1 MQKIKTF
8 SGLMIL
14 FSFIIL
20 AAACGGASSN
30 NQGKVIKS
38 APIGNNLTVTLAN
51 DTGKLKV
58 GEQEVMLTFTDAADK
73 AVETSAASLNFYMP
87 AMGSM
92 AVMNDPASL
101 TTTSTPGVYKGKVKI
116 EMPGE
121 WQAQIS
127 YEGAAG
133 NGKTSFPV
141 SAY

>member
-1 MQKIKTF
+1 MQKIKALSVLT
-8 SGLMIL
+8 IL
-14 FSFIIL
+14 FSLIIL
-20 AAACGGASSN
+20 VAACGGASSN
-30 NQGKVIKS
+30 SQGKAIKS
-38 APIGNNLTVTLAN
+38 APIGKNMTVTLAN

-73 AVETSAASLNFYMP
+73 AVDVGAASLNFHMP

-101 TTTSTPGVYKGKVKI
+101 TTTSTPGVYKGKVNI

-127 YEGAAG
+127 FEGTAG

-141 SAY
+141 TAY